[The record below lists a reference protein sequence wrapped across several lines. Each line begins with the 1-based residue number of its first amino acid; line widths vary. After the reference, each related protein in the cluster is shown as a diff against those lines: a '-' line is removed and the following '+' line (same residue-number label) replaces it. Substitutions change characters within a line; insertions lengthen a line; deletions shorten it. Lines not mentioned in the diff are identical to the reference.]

1 MGSRNGI
8 GMIAA
13 AGFCIFLL
21 AGCATTSKQKALE
34 VQGLRNQVTVLENQL
49 QAKDAEIAELRQSL
63 MDAESLKAAPAAK
76 NIGETKSRPKTKE
89 IQQALR
95 NAGYNPGRIDGKMG
109 AKTREAIRSFQRANG
124 LSVDGKVGKQT
135 WELLRKF
142 LYQKTK

>member
-1 MGSRNGI
+1 MGIRAVLGAS
-8 GMIAA
+8 AVLV
-13 AGFCIFLL
+13 CIFLL
-21 AGCATTSKQKALE
+21 SGCATMSKQKNLE
-34 VQGLRNQVTVLENQL
+34 IQGLRNQVSVLESQL
-49 QAKDAEIAELRQSL
+49 QAKDAQIAELQQSL
-63 MDAESLKAAPAAK
+63 MEAENLKATQASK
-76 NIGETKSRPKTKE
+76 NTGETKSRPKVKE

-95 NAGYNPGRIDGKMG
+95 NAGYNPGKIDGKMG